1 MLYLHRSSR
10 ADYLVDTLGDVL
22 IQPLPDPMASEV
34 VAVPTRGVERWLTQR
49 LSNRLGAR
57 PGAGDGISAN
67 INFPFP
73 GTLIAKAM
81 AAVDIAGTSGGD
93 NDPWSPERSVWPLLQ
108 LVDEHLGDPLMRPLA
123 AHLRASSPT
132 AGDDI
137 PRRFTAVRH
146 LADLYD
152 RYAVHRPGMLLAWER
167 GPMNTLS
174 SPRPEDM
181 AWQAELW
188 RLLRHR
194 LGGPS
199 PAERLETAP
208 PRIEAQPSLLDLPA
222 RILVVRPHPPAHQSS
237 QGVESYCRAPR
248 RAPVPAS
255 SIRRVMGPGC
265 GPGAAPAGR
274 VAQTRRP
281 DRAVA

>member
-1 MLYLHRSSR
+1 MTVSRPTSISPFRARSLQRPWPPSTSR
-10 ADYLVDTLGDVL
+10 A
-22 IQPLPDPMASEV
+22 
-34 VAVPTRGVERWLTQR
+34 R
-49 LSNRLGAR
+49 L
-57 PGAGDGISAN
+57 
-67 INFPFP
+67 
-73 GTLIAKAM
+73 
-81 AAVDIAGTSGGD
+81 GGD

-194 LGGPS
+194 LGGPARPSASRRRHPGSKRSHHCSTCPPGSRCSAS
-199 PAERLETAP
+199 PACP
-208 PRIEAQPSLLDLPA
+208 PVISR
-222 RILVVRPHPPAHQSS
+222 
-237 QGVESYCRAPR
+237 C
-248 RAPVPAS
+248 
-255 SIRRVMGPGC
+255 
-265 GPGAAPAGR
+265 
-274 VAQTRRP
+274 
-281 DRAVA
+281 